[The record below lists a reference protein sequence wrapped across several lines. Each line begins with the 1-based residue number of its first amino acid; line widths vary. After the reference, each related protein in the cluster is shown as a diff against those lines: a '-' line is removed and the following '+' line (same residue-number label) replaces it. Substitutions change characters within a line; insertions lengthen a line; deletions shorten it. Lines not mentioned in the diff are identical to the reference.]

1 MQFTKRDDLANLK
14 SEVDKLDIDKLQKSA
29 VDKLDFNKLKLV
41 PADLTKIIDV
51 SDDDVVNIMA
61 RSKILKIK
69 YLVLLT

>member
-1 MQFTKRDDLANLK
+1 MPKWFKQFDNK
-14 SEVDKLDIDKLQKSA
+14 

-51 SDDDVVNIMA
+51 ADDDVVNMMV

>member
-1 MQFTKRDDLANLK
+1 MPKWFKQFNNK
-14 SEVDKLDIDKLQKSA
+14 

-41 PADLTKIIDV
+41 PADLTKINV
-51 SDDDVVNIMA
+51 VNDDVVNMML